1 MKDERRYAAV
11 RSRPIVIQMTSVEPV
26 TILSASESWDLLASV
41 AIGRLVTSVDS
52 QPEIFPVN
60 FAVHRHSVIF
70 RTAEGTKLVSAAI
83 NNHVLFE
90 ADDHGAAEGWSVIVK
105 GTARTLRTSEEL
117 EEAERAQLL
126 PWTATLKQ
134 HYIRINP
141 VSITGRR
148 FRFGPEPSPE
158 ATFA

>member
-1 MKDERRYAAV
+1 LKDERRYAAV